1 MKYNFDEIVD
11 RHHTEALKIEALKS
25 RWGREDLIPLWVA
38 DMDFKTPPFI
48 MEMIRKRC
56 EHEILGYTV
65 KPDEYYKAICIWL
78 KKRYNWDI
86 STHWIS
92 FCSGIVPGITFAIQ
106 SLTQPG
112 DKILIQPPVYH
123 PFKWIIEQN
132 NRTAVCNPLLL
143 ENGQYKM
150 NIDHFR
156 KAVKNCKLFILC
168 NPHNPGGRVWSKEEL
183 KIIADICY
191 ENKTIV
197 ISDEIHADLTLPS
210 YKHTPFAKVC
220 EKAQTNSV
228 IFMAPSKAFNTAGL
242 SSSYCIIENEN
253 IRQKFRRYIEGGELG
268 EGHLF
273 AYIPVVSAYNEQ
285 GEEWLNQVL
294 EYIYSNVEF
303 IDNYLQKNMPH
314 IKAIRPQAS
323 FLIFLDCR
331 ELHLSQDK
339 LVDFFV
345 DKAHLA
351 LNDGSMFGKEG
362 IGFMRLNIGCPK
374 KTLEQA
380 MSQLKTAYDNLHNV

>member
-1 MKYNFDEIVD
+1 
-11 RHHTEALKIEALKS
+11 
-25 RWGREDLIPLWVA
+25 
-38 DMDFKTPPFI
+38 
-48 MEMIRKRC
+48 
-56 EHEILGYTV
+56 
-65 KPDEYYKAICIWL
+65 
-78 KKRYNWDI
+78 
-86 STHWIS
+86 
-92 FCSGIVPGITFAIQ
+92 
-106 SLTQPG
+106 
-112 DKILIQPPVYH
+112 
-123 PFKWIIEQN
+123 
-132 NRTAVCNPLLL
+132 
-143 ENGQYKM
+143 
-150 NIDHFR
+150 
-156 KAVKNCKLFILC
+156 
-168 NPHNPGGRVWSKEEL
+168 
-183 KIIADICY
+183 
-191 ENKTIV
+191 
-197 ISDEIHADLTLPS
+197 
-210 YKHTPFAKVC
+210 
-220 EKAQTNSV
+220 
-228 IFMAPSKAFNTAGL
+228 MAPSKAFNTAGL